1 MYKDV
6 IIIAMFSS
14 HKAKSEIDLILDVES
29 CIVRGSLVIF
39 DKVDIPKII
48 FSFTSDVIC
57 TSGASDSVLIKATL
71 QSIREVLKATIHFLR
86 TKDNF
91 RQYPDIKRK
100 IRIVHYVLSSPWIVS
115 EAKVLS
121 KTFDRPTEIS
131 SKYIADLIYSE
142 QKKLSANSTAPLK
155 VIEQKIFE
163 VKLNGYPVTDWEKR
177 KAENIEVSFNVS
189 MAGSAMIDYFVDSCK
204 HFLRGHK
211 VAFHSSLLLQ
221 YIGIENVLDPG
232 QNYCLIHV
240 HGDETDI
247 SIIKQKSCIFFGS
260 NSFGVRSLI
269 DSISKKIGSGK
280 QTADSMIILYTGNK
294 LDNIHSKS
302 SIEIIEKSAKE
313 WFDNVN
319 LLVEKQ
325 GLTLKYPISIIVT
338 AWAHD
343 DFFCKIIKKFDPDL
357 SVYALSIE
365 DLTDKVYFSN
375 SVERRRLVAL
385 HSIAIH
391 SLGVQNM

>member
-1 MYKDV
+1 M
-6 IIIAMFSS
+6 AMFSS

-48 FSFTSDVIC
+48 FSYTSNVIC
-57 TSGASDSVLIKATL
+57 ASGASDSVLIKSTL
-71 QSIREVLKATIHFLR
+71 QSIKEVLKATVHFLR

-100 IRIVHYVLSSPWIVS
+100 IHMVHYVLSSPWIVS

-121 KTFDRPTEIS
+121 KTFDKPTEIS

-163 VKLNGYPVTDWEKR
+163 VKLNGYPVTDWENR
-177 KAENIEVSFNVS
+177 NAENIEVSFNVS
-189 MAGSAMIDYFVDSCK
+189 MAGSVMVDYFIDSCK
-204 HFLRGHK
+204 HLLHGHK
-211 VAFHSSLLLQ
+211 VVFHSSLLLQ

-269 DSISKKIGSGK
+269 DSISRKIGSGK

-343 DFFCKIIKKFDPDL
+343 DFFCKIIKKMDPNL

-365 DLTDKVYFSN
+365 DLTDKVYFSS

>member
-1 MYKDV
+1 M
-6 IIIAMFSS
+6 
-14 HKAKSEIDLILDVES
+14 
-29 CIVRGSLVIF
+29 
-39 DKVDIPKII
+39 
-48 FSFTSDVIC
+48 
-57 TSGASDSVLIKATL
+57 
-71 QSIREVLKATIHFLR
+71 
-86 TKDNF
+86 
-91 RQYPDIKRK
+91 
-100 IRIVHYVLSSPWIVS
+100 
-115 EAKVLS
+115 
-121 KTFDRPTEIS
+121 
-131 SKYIADLIYSE
+131 
-142 QKKLSANSTAPLK
+142 SANSTAPLK

-163 VKLNGYPVTDWEKR
+163 VKLNGYPVTDWENR
-177 KAENIEVSFNVS
+177 NAENIEVSFNVS
-189 MAGSAMIDYFVDSCK
+189 MAGSVMVDYFIDSRK
-204 HFLRGHK
+204 HLLHGYK
-211 VAFHSSLLLQ
+211 VVFHSSLLLQ

-269 DSISKKIGSGK
+269 DSISRKIGSGK
-280 QTADSMIILYTGNK
+280 QTADSMIILYTGDK

-343 DFFCKIIKKFDPDL
+343 DFFCKIIKKMDPNL

-365 DLTDKVYFSN
+365 DLTDKVYFSS